1 MKKYVL
7 TLLITLA
14 AMPLFAQRTP
24 HALGVHLGGST
35 FDVEYQ
41 YHFNKKNFFDI
52 TVGAFDIKYGF
63 MIQGTYNW
71 TIKEFEDWTPDF
83 ATWKVW
89 GGVGVGIGAYDTP
102 DRSGLVLGP
111 TGDLGFGFPFNAVP
125 ITLGVDYRPM
135 VAIALGSHS
144 GLINKGFYNLG
155 VTATYRF

>member
-71 TIKEFEDWTPDF
+71 TIKEFEDWTPNF

-111 TGDLGFGFPFNAVP
+111 TGDLGFGFTFNAVP

>member
-14 AMPLFAQRTP
+14 ALPLLAQRTP

-63 MIQGTYNW
+63 MIHATYNW
-71 TIKEFEDWTPDF
+71 TIKAFEDWTPDF

-111 TGDLGFGFPFNAVP
+111 TGDLGFGFTFNAVP

>member
-111 TGDLGFGFPFNAVP
+111 TGDLGFGFTFNAVP

-135 VAIALGSHS
+135 VAIALGTHS
-144 GLINKGFYNLG
+144 GLIDNGFFNLG
-155 VTATYRF
+155 LTATYRF

>member
-89 GGVGVGIGAYDTP
+89 GGVGVGIGAYDTS

-111 TGDLGFGFPFNAVP
+111 TGDLGFGFTFNAVP

>member
-111 TGDLGFGFPFNAVP
+111 TGDLGFGFTFNAVP

>member
-14 AMPLFAQRTP
+14 ALPLLAQRTP

-111 TGDLGFGFPFNAVP
+111 TGDLGFGFTFNAVP

-135 VAIALGSHS
+135 VAIALGTHS
-144 GLINKGFYNLG
+144 GLIDNGFFNLG
-155 VTATYRF
+155 LTATYRF

>member
-1 MKKYVL
+1 MKKYVF

-111 TGDLGFGFPFNAVP
+111 TGDLGFGFTFNAVP

>member
-14 AMPLFAQRTP
+14 ALPLFAQRTP

-111 TGDLGFGFPFNAVP
+111 TGDLGFGFTFNAVP

>member
-14 AMPLFAQRTP
+14 AMPLLAQRTP

-111 TGDLGFGFPFNAVP
+111 TGDLGFGFTFNAVP